1 MTSNLQDQAARLDR
15 EDPLRALRDAFD
27 LPDGRVYLDGN
38 SLGALPR
45 CAGERVREVV
55 EQQWGRDL
63 ITSWNVHDWV
73 GLPLRV
79 GEKIAPLLGAA
90 PGQVICCD
98 SISVNLFKLLAT
110 ALALNPSRRVILTC
124 AGDFPTDAYM
134 GQGLQSLLGEDRC
147 EMRAVAADGLIE
159 ALDDSAAVLMIT
171 EVDFR
176 SGLRHDMRALTDAAH
191 ACGALV
197 LWDLA
202 HSAGAMPVALD
213 DCGVDMAVGCGYKF
227 LNGGPGAPAFL
238 YLARRHQGQVAQP
251 LSGWFGHAAPF
262 AFESGY
268 EPAPGIASYQAGTPG
283 VIGMQALDAALDL
296 FADVGLD
303 SLRRKSLALTGFFMQ
318 GIAADPALT
327 TLQVLTPPEEARR
340 GSQVSLRHAQ
350 AYAIAQCLIADGVI
364 VDFRDPDI
372 VRFGFA
378 PMYNS
383 FADAATA
390 LQRLSAAVSSEAW
403 RDARYSQRAR
413 VT

>member
-1 MTSNLQDQAARLDR
+1 MNRRDEATRLDSH
-15 EDPLRALRDAFD
+15 DPLRAMRDAFA
-27 LPDGRVYLDGN
+27 LPQDRVYLDGN

-45 CAGERVREVV
+45 CVSERVRAVV
-55 EQQWGRDL
+55 DQQWGRDL
-63 ITSWNVHDWV
+63 ITSWNVHGWV
-73 GLPLRV
+73 NLPLSV
-79 GEKIAPLLGAA
+79 GEKIAPLIGAA
-90 PGQVICCD
+90 PGQVVCCD

-110 ALALNPSRRVILTC
+110 ALGLRPSRRVVLTC

-134 GQGLQSLLGEDRC
+134 GQGLHSLLGAERC
-147 EMRAVAADGLIE
+147 EMRAVGVGELAD
-159 ALDDSAAVLMIT
+159 ALDETVAVLMMT

-176 SGLRHDMRALTDAAH
+176 SGRRHDMRELTAAAH

-202 HSAGAMPVALD
+202 HSAGALPVDLD

-238 YLARRHQGQVAQP
+238 YLAQRHHNQVTQP

-262 AFESGY
+262 AFDPDY
-268 EPAPGIASYQAGTPG
+268 RAAPGISAYQAGTPG

-296 FADVGLD
+296 FTGLEPA
-303 SLRRKSLALTGFFMQ
+303 SLRRKSLALTGFFME
-318 GIAADPALT
+318 GVAADPALAAME
-327 TLQVLTPPEEARR
+327 VLTPTEEARR
-340 GSQVSLRHAQ
+340 GSQVSLRHPEAH
-350 AYAIAQCLIADGVI
+350 AIAQCLIAAGVI

-378 PMYNS
+378 PLYNS
-383 FADAATA
+383 FTDAAIA
-390 LQRLSAAVSSEAW
+390 LQCLSTVLSAGAYANE
-403 RDARYSQRAR
+403 RYRQRAQ

>member
-1 MTSNLQDQAARLDR
+1 MSLQEQAARLDGD
-15 EDPLRALRDAFD
+15 DPLRGMRDRFD
-27 LPDGRVYLDGN
+27 LPEGTVYLDGN

-45 CAGERVREVV
+45 CAVDRAQEVV
-55 EQQWGRDL
+55 GQQWGRDL
-63 ITSWNVHDWV
+63 ITSWNLHDWV
-73 GLPLRV
+73 NLPLRV
-79 GEKIAPLLGAA
+79 GEKIAPLIGAA

-110 ALALNPSRRVILTC
+110 ALALRSPRRVILTC

-134 GQGLQSLLGEDRC
+134 GQGLQSLLGADRC
-147 EMRAVAADGLIE
+147 EMRAVAPGDLIE
-159 ALDDSAAVLMIT
+159 ALNESVAVLMIT

-176 SGLRHDMRALTDAAH
+176 SGLRHDMQALTAAAH
-191 ACGALV
+191 DCGALV

-202 HSAGAMPVALD
+202 HSAGAIPVALD
-213 DCGVDMAVGCGYKF
+213 DCSVDMAVGCGYKF

-238 YLARRHQGQVAQP
+238 YLAEQHQDQVSQP

-262 AFESGY
+262 AFDPDYQS
-268 EPAPGIASYQAGTPG
+268 APGIVSYQAGTPG
-283 VIGMQALDAALDL
+283 VIGMQVLDAALDL
-296 FADVGLD
+296 FAGVDLAT
-303 SLRRKSLALTGFFMQ
+303 LRRKSLALTAFFMQ
-318 GIAADPALT
+318 GVAADAALSEMQ
-327 TLQVLTPPEEARR
+327 LLTPTQDAQR
-340 GSQVSLRHAQ
+340 GSQVSLRHPQ
-350 AYAIAQCLIADGVI
+350 AHAIAQCLIADGVI

-390 LQRLSAAVSSEAW
+390 LQRLSATLDTGAW
-403 RDARYSQRAR
+403 RDERYQQRAR